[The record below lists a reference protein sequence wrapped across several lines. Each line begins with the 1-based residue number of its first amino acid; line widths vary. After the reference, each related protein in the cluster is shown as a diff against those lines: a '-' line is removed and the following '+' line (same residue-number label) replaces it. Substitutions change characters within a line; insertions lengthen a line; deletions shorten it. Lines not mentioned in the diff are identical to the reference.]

1 MYTKIIQNT
10 NFVYNLYTKIVQI
23 KIFYD
28 NECTKNVQTVQNLY
42 KVQAKN
48 SFKLEMYVFCTYKQY
63 TNYIKT
69 YTASSLKRPLYVF
82 YTDK

>member
-23 KIFYD
+23 KVFYD

-42 KVQAKN
+42 KG
-48 SFKLEMYVFCTYKQY
+48 
-63 TNYIKT
+63 
-69 YTASSLKRPLYVF
+69 
-82 YTDK
+82 